1 MAGIKVFGHAAS
13 TSTRKVLLALYEKN
27 LDFELVHVDVLDG
40 EHKKEPFLSRNP
52 FGKVPAFEDG
62 DLKMFESRA
71 ITQYIAHRYAEE
83 GTNLIPADP
92 KNTADYAIMANGMEV
107 EAHHFDPPATKLAWE
122 QVYKLMY
129 GLTTDEEVVAEEEAK
144 LAKVLDIYEGRLS
157 AFKYCAGDT
166 FTLTDLHHIPVI
178 QYLLQTPSKKLFSE
192 RPHLNKWVADI
203 TSRPASQKV
212 LQ

>member
-1 MAGIKVFGHAAS
+1 MAGIKVFGHPAS

-27 LDFELVHVDVLDG
+27 LDFELVHVDIKEG

-62 DLKMFESRA
+62 DVKIFESRA

-83 GTNLIPADP
+83 EPTFSQLTQD
-92 KNTADYAIMANGMEV
+92 TADYAIMANGMEV

-122 QVYKLMY
+122 QVFKLMK
-129 GLTTDEEVVAEEEAK
+129 GLTTDEAVVAEEEAK
-144 LAKVLDIYEGRLS
+144 LAKVLDIYEGRLG

-178 QYLLQTPSKKLFSE
+178 QYLLQTPSKKLFPE
-192 RPHLNKWVADI
+192 RPHFNEWVADI
-203 TSRPASQKV
+203 TPRPASLKV